1 MRKVII
7 IILLPVFIA
16 GCSIIGR
23 SGKSLTTDY
32 TKPGSSNV
40 FESTKNQNIT
50 NNGFF
55 IQKAEIEIVNGDGK
69 EKYLASIK
77 FERPDKYL
85 ISVKSR
91 TGIEGARIY
100 ISNDSILVND
110 RINKK
115 LYSGNAFYL
124 KKKFGLT
131 TGIIPL
137 IFGDVI
143 LQKNCENNNEKCL
156 GSKILTE
163 CNLNGVILN
172 YEIDCNKRKAV
183 TVSTVDNFDKNVI
196 KLRFGSFFRVGSN
209 VIPRIIEIEGLGFS
223 SVVKIKVLKI
233 ELPWSGSIKF
243 IPGKGYELIELV

>member
-1 MRKVII
+1 LRKVII

-16 GCSIIGR
+16 GCSVI
-23 SGKSLTTDY
+23 GKSRKTLTTDY
-32 TKPGSSNV
+32 TNSGSSNV

-50 NNGFF
+50 NNDFF
-55 IQKAEIEIVNGDGK
+55 IQKAEIEIVTGEGK

-77 FERPDKYL
+77 FEKPDKYL

-115 LYSGNAFYL
+115 LYSGNTIYL
-124 KKKFGLT
+124 KRKFGLT
-131 TGIIPL
+131 PGFIPL

-143 LQKNCENNNEKCL
+143 LQKNWENNNEKCV
-156 GSKILTE
+156 GSKIMTE
-163 CNLNGVILN
+163 YHLNGVILN
-172 YEIDCNKRKAV
+172 YEIDCNKRKVV

-196 KLRFGSFFRVGSN
+196 KLRFGNFFKVGSN
-209 VIPRIIEIEGLGFS
+209 LIPKIIEFESSEFN
-223 SVVKIKVLKI
+223 SVVKIKVLKV